1 MASEQ
6 LDEEFVPPHL
16 RRLMWHSHRDFWV
29 SQCVDPV
36 FVAAV
41 MHAGFLPIA
50 TLHRQQFYLLPK
62 MHEERCVMDPTRLHI
77 PKQIRKK
84 AKGYRLTINQ
94 AFDRVVQ
101 GCHNQHGVS
110 WLFPP
115 IVTAFRALVP
125 GVTVQNTTI
134 KVYSIELWK
143 GDELAAGE
151 LGYCNGA
158 MFTSLT
164 GFVSPGA
171 SGAGTMQLYAL
182 GALLHVCQF
191 QLWDLG
197 MAMAYK
203 TALGAYPMARI
214 DFVQRVHT
222 LRNIPVTLIEDE
234 RQAKDIIEQHL
245 HL

>member
-1 MASEQ
+1 MRHGSHT
-6 LDEEFVPPHL
+6 PPHSQTDSKESQGIPTDNQPSI
-16 RRLMWHSHRDFWV
+16 RSCGSRLP
-29 SQCVDPV
+29 Q
-36 FVAAV
+36 
-41 MHAGFLPIA
+41 
-50 TLHRQQFYLLPK
+50 
-62 MHEERCVMDPTRLHI
+62 PTWR
-77 PKQIRKK
+77 
-84 AKGYRLTINQ
+84 
-94 AFDRVVQ
+94 
-101 GCHNQHGVS
+101 
-110 WLFPP
+110 